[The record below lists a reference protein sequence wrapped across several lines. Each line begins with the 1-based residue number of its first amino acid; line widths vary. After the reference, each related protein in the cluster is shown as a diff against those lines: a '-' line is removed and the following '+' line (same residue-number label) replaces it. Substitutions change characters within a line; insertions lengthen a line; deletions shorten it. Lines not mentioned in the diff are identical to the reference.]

1 MRGFEGF
8 VRRAVVI
15 VPPDEDYKARTA
27 NREIE
32 EGKEVPES
40 AVLDMKGTLALTLQ
54 VPHVS
59 RLLRPFLLY
68 AILFFKPVIFC
79 KNAIFPKK

>member
-40 AVLDMKGTLALTLQ
+40 AVLDMKGTLSLTLQ
-54 VPHVS
+54 PSSIILDFRCPFAPEFFFLLVS
-59 RLLRPFLLY
+59 RPRFGGQ
-68 AILFFKPVIFC
+68 F
-79 KNAIFPKK
+79 